1 MEHGTDRLIHQLF
14 EEQATCSPDRTAV
27 IVGTHRISYQALD
40 SLANGVAH
48 RLLAEGVRPGD
59 LVGVCA
65 DRTERL
71 IAALLGVF
79 KAGAAYVPLDPA
91 YPADRLSFIGEDARL
106 AQVLVAKDH
115 LDLATSTGAAP
126 LLLDDVAPDSR
137 RPAIPASPDAP
148 AYIVYTSG
156 STGRPKGVVIQH
168 AAAANFVRWA
178 VSTMDAAEMAGSL
191 AGLSVCFDGST
202 LEIFP
207 PLASGGAVV
216 LAESLLEL
224 PTLPARDEVTMVVAP
239 PSALRVLLHHGL
251 PASVRLVYP
260 VGEALSSSLVAE
272 LFAQPGVLRVRNGY
286 GPTETTTLSHCHDM
300 HRADFRDT
308 GDAPPIGRL
317 VAGATGLVL
326 DAKGRHVPEGGLGEL
341 WIAGPGLAGGYL
353 RRPELTAERFVAD
366 PCVPGG
372 RRYRTG
378 DLVRRTGEVFRY
390 AGRIDDQ
397 VKIRGFR
404 VELGEVET
412 ALVKHPDVTAAVAA
426 APADESGVRTLL
438 GYVTL
443 APGAH
448 LAENELR
455 TYLSTHLPAYLV
467 PSRIGILSHIPLGP
481 TGKADRSALP
491 PLSPALSPAVA
502 TTAPRDGREAVVA
515 EIFAEVLRVPSVGIH
530 DDFFALGGHSLGA
543 ALAVARLTGR
553 FTRTVP
559 LAWLLAGPTVA
570 ALAARIAEETERAE
584 DDEPQLQRHAGRTS
598 FPLSA
603 MQSNQWAA
611 LQAAPQC
618 NNTIGFEVRLSG
630 VPDAAA
636 VQFALDRIVRRH
648 EVLRT
653 VLIREGKQW
662 PTALVRPP
670 APVPLAEF
678 DLRGETATDI
688 APGIDTAAIIEAAL
702 SHSFDLYT
710 DVPLLR
716 GTLLWIGPGAARLI
730 MMTEHIVF
738 DGFSIGLFT
747 EELAEGLALA
757 VSHDP
762 DTVPAPALQ
771 FGDVAVLQGE
781 LYKRPQ
787 MDDLRTFWRAEL
799 AGANSP
805 NLPGALRENLPMRGK
820 RMLRLLDADTV
831 ARLRSL
837 ESACATTR
845 FTVFAAAL
853 GILMRAYTGH
863 ADNLLGAVAAL
874 RDRPGTSQVIGPVFD
889 VVAVRVRVGDGVTF
903 RELAASTADARSRAL
918 AHQELGFGGIM
929 QCGFPGQE
937 LNVHTQLTP
946 VVLSMQPDT
955 VPVVVERGPV
965 RVELAGE
972 LDTGGTS
979 LCDLAVL
986 VNAVA
991 EGLQVQLMY
1000 DTARFTTADMESFV
1014 RRLLHV
1020 LDSAAADPDRPVDAY
1035 AYGYSGAMGLR
1046 ARS

>member
-14 EEQATCSPDRTAV
+14 EEQAARTPNRTAV
-27 IVGTHRISYQALD
+27 IAGTHRINYKHLD
-40 SLANGVAH
+40 ALANGIAH
-48 RLLAEGVRPGD
+48 RLLAEGIRPGA

-65 DRTERL
+65 DRDERL
-71 IAALLGVF
+71 VAALLGVF

-91 YPADRLSFIGEDARL
+91 YPADRLSFIGEDAQL
-106 AQVLVAKDH
+106 THVLVTKDH
-115 LDLATSTGAAP
+115 LELAASTGAAP
-126 LLLDDVAPDSR
+126 LLLDDIAPTDE
-137 RPAIPASPDAP
+137 RPTAATPEDGA

-168 AAAANFVRWA
+168 TAAANFVRWA
-178 VSTMDAAEMAGSL
+178 VSTTDTAEMAGSL

-216 LAESLLEL
+216 MAESLLEL

-251 PASVRLVYP
+251 PASVRLVCP

-272 LFAQPGVLRVRNGY
+272 LFTQPGVLRVRNGY

-300 HRADFRDT
+300 DRADFRDT

-326 DAKGRHVPEGGLGEL
+326 DPEGRRVPDGELGEL
-341 WIAGPGLAGGYL
+341 WIAGPGLARGYL
-353 RRPELTAERFVAD
+353 RRPDLTAGRFVAD
-366 PCVPGG
+366 ACVPGG

-378 DLVRRTGEVFRY
+378 DLVRRTGEIFRY

-404 VELGEVET
+404 VELGEVES
-412 ALVKHPDVTAAVAA
+412 ALAKHPDVNAAVAA
-426 APADESGVRTLL
+426 APADEFGVRTLL
-438 GYVTL
+438 GYV
-443 APGAH
+443 APVAGAH
-448 LAENELR
+448 ITEAELHA
-455 TYLSTHLPAYLV
+455 YLSTRLPAYLV
-467 PSRIGILSHIPLGP
+467 PSRIGILERIPLGP
-481 TGKADRSALP
+481 TGKADRAALP
-491 PLSPALSPAVA
+491 PLSAASSTTVAAPPRDEREAAVA
-502 TTAPRDGREAVVA
+502 EVFGTILGVA
-515 EIFAEVLRVPSVGIH
+515 AVGIH

-553 FTRTVP
+553 FERTVP

-570 ALAARIAEETERAE
+570 ALAARIGEGAASAADGE
-584 DDEPQLQRHAGRTS
+584 DEPRPRRHTGRTG

-618 NNTIGFEVRLSG
+618 NNTIGFEIRLAG
-630 VPDAAA
+630 LPGAAA
-636 VQFALDRIVRRH
+636 VRFALDRIVRRH

-653 VLIREGKQW
+653 VVIREGKQW

-670 APVPLAEF
+670 APVPLTEF
-678 DLRGETATDI
+678 DVRGEPAATADPI
-688 APGIDTAAIIEAAL
+688 VDAAL
-702 SHSFDLYT
+702 SHSFALSA

-716 GTLLWIGPGAARLI
+716 GTLLWTGRSEARLI
-730 MMTEHIVF
+730 MMTEHIAF
-738 DGFSIGLFT
+738 DGYSIGLFI
-747 EELAEGLALA
+747 EELADGLALA
-757 VSHDP
+757 ATGAP
-762 DTVPAPALQ
+762 DEAPEPALQ
-771 FGDVAVLQGE
+771 FGDVAVLQAE
-781 LYKRPQ
+781 LFERPR

-805 NLPGALRENLPMRGK
+805 NLPDRLRESLPVRGK
-820 RMLRLLDADTV
+820 RMVRLLDADAV

-837 ESACATTR
+837 ESTCATTR
-845 FTVFAAAL
+845 FTVFAAAM
-853 GILMRAYTGH
+853 GILMRAYTGY
-863 ADNLLGAVAAL
+863 ADNLLGTVAAL
-874 RDRPGTSQVIGPVFD
+874 RDRPGTAQVIGPVFD

-903 RELAASTADARSRAL
+903 RELAASVADARSRAL

-929 QCGFPGQE
+929 QCGFPDQE
-937 LNVHTQLTP
+937 LNVRTQLTP

-955 VPVVVERGPV
+955 VPVIVERGPV

-1000 DTARFTTADMESFV
+1000 DTARFTDTDIETFV

-1035 AYGYSGAMGLR
+1035 ASVPASGSAS
-1046 ARS
+1046 A

>member
-14 EEQATCSPDRTAV
+14 EEQAARTPDRTAV
-27 IVGTHRISYQALD
+27 VVGTRRISYRRLDALAD
-40 SLANGVAH
+40 GIAH
-48 RLLAEGVRPGD
+48 RLVAEGIEPGG

-65 DRTERL
+65 DRDERL

-91 YPADRLSFIGEDARL
+91 YPADRLSFIREDARL
-106 AQVLVAKDH
+106 THVLVTKDH
-115 LDLATSTGAAP
+115 LELAGSTGAAP
-126 LLLDDVAPDSR
+126 LLLDDIAPADSR
-137 RPAIPASPDAP
+137 PAAAAPSDGP

-168 AAAANFVRWA
+168 QAAANFVRWA
-178 VSTMDAAEMAGSL
+178 VSTMDDAEMAGSL

-207 PLASGGAVV
+207 PLASGGAVIM
-216 LAESLLEL
+216 AESLLEL

-251 PASVRLVYP
+251 PGGVRLVYP

-272 LFAQPGVLRVRNGY
+272 LFTQPGVLRVRNGY

-300 HRADFRDT
+300 YKTDFRNT

-326 DAKGRHVPEGGLGEL
+326 DAEGRLLPEGELGEL
-341 WIAGPGLAGGYL
+341 WIGGPGLARGYL

-366 PCVPGG
+366 PSVPGG

-378 DLVRRTGEVFRY
+378 DLVRRAGDVFRY

-412 ALVKHPDVTAAVAA
+412 ALAAHPGVGAAVAC
-426 APADESGVRTLL
+426 APADELGVRTLL
-438 GYVTL
+438 GYVT
-443 APGAH
+443 PVSGT
-448 LAENELR
+448 EVTEDELR
-455 TYLSTHLPAYLV
+455 EYLGDRLPAYLV
-467 PSRIGILSHIPLGP
+467 PSRIGVLDQIPLGP
-481 TGKADRSALP
+481 TGKADRSSL
-491 PLSPALSPAVA
+491 PALAPAVSR
-502 TTAPRDGREAVVA
+502 TAPTPPRDEREAAVA
-515 EIFAEVLRVPSVGIH
+515 EVFADVLGVASVGIH

-543 ALAVARLTGR
+543 ALAVARLTTR
-553 FTRTVP
+553 FELTVP

-570 ALAARIAEETERAE
+570 ALAARIADGAH
-584 DDEPQLQRHAGRTS
+584 DDEPRPQRHAGRTT
-598 FPLSA
+598 FPLSM

-618 NNTIGFEVRLSG
+618 NNTIGFELRLFG

-636 VQFALDRIVRRH
+636 VQFALDRVVRRH

-653 VLIREGKQW
+653 VLVREGQQW

-678 DLRGETATDI
+678 DLH
-688 APGIDTAAIIEAAL
+688 DTPQAEAESIVEAAL

-710 DVPLLR
+710 SVPLLR
-716 GTLLWIGPGAARLI
+716 GTLLWTGPGEARLVV
-730 MMTEHIVF
+730 MTEHIAF
-738 DGFSIGLFT
+738 DGYSIGLFT
-747 EELAEGLALA
+747 EELADGLALA
-757 VSHDP
+757 VTGDP
-762 DTVPAPALQ
+762 DEAPEPALQ
-771 FGDVAVLQGE
+771 FGDVAVLQAE
-781 LYKRPQ
+781 LYRRPCMEQ
-787 MDDLRTFWRAEL
+787 MRDFWRGEL

-805 NLPGALRENLPMRGK
+805 NLPAELRESLPLRGK
-820 RMLRLLDADTV
+820 RMARLLDQDAV

-837 ESACATTR
+837 ETACATTR
-845 FTVFAAAL
+845 FTVFAAAV
-853 GILMRAYTGH
+853 GILMRAYTGY
-863 ADNLLGAVAAL
+863 ADNLLGTVAAL
-874 RDRPGTSQVIGPVFD
+874 RDRPGTGEVIGPVFD
-889 VVAVRVRVGDGVTF
+889 VVAVRIRVGDGVTF
-903 RELAASTADARSRAL
+903 RELAASAADARSRAL

-929 QCGFPGQE
+929 QVGFPGQE
-937 LNVHTQLTP
+937 LNVRTQLTP

-955 VPVVVERGPV
+955 VQVDVARGPV

-991 EGLQVQLMY
+991 DGLQVQLMY
-1000 DTARFTTADMESFV
+1000 DTNRFTDAEMDTFL
-1014 RRLLHV
+1014 RRLFHV
-1020 LDSAAADPDRPVDAY
+1020 LDAAAADPDRAVDAY
-1035 AYGYSGAMGLR
+1035 AAKYPALGG
-1046 ARS
+1046 